1 MSLGDLHNN
10 REKLRSELRAIK
22 YTEPIDVKSL
32 NEGEASSTLP
42 IIHFCLL
49 SYSKVFVEYVI
60 DQGFDMMTKND
71 YNFLES
77 VFKLLRQKFNYRPVL
92 KIGQFLASGF
102 AERKIMMLLDL
113 INIVKTKTAEL
124 QRYQQAEE
132 KKSKSPMRSTEEENI
147 KVQTPPRPSSKMY
160 KDPEEILMDYSNL
173 LKKNISVEK
182 VEQSGE
188 RPDLQKVM
196 ERVLEEQKKMRE
208 KISEQDETI
217 KKMQKKHEA
226 DMAQYEARLHL
237 LSSKVKLL
245 EGEKKEL
252 PKVEKKGQE
261 EGLLS
266 KLGIS
271 SNQLA
276 YRAYNDPSPDFFGDY

>member
-10 REKLRSELRAIK
+10 REKLRSELRIIK
-22 YTEPIDVKSL
+22 YSEPIDIKSL

-49 SYSKVFVEYVI
+49 SYSKVFAEYIV
-60 DQGFDMMTKND
+60 DQGFDLMSSND

-113 INIVKTKTAEL
+113 INIVKTKTNEL

-132 KKSKSPMRSTEEENI
+132 KKSKSPIRTIEEENMKI
-147 KVQTPPRPSSKMY
+147 QTPPKPSSKVY
-160 KDPEEILMDYSNL
+160 KDPEEILMDYSNI
-173 LKKNISVEK
+173 LKKNLSVEK
-182 VEQSGE
+182 VETSFE
-188 RPDLQKVM
+188 KPDMQKM
-196 ERVLEEQKKMRE
+196 LEKVLEEQKRMKE
-208 KISEQDETI
+208 KIFEQDEII

-245 EGEKKEL
+245 EGSKKDV

-271 SNQLA
+271 NNQLA
-276 YRAYNDPSPDFFGDY
+276 FRAFNDPSSDFFGEY